1 MVRFN
6 LKILENNQTI
16 ANRMTKA
23 LRDELIPLLTSAFTK
38 SQREISTLIQSSI
51 LFSDTYQSLASG
63 QLRAEFGL
71 RDSQDRL
78 DEILSFWSRIY
89 AKFDKPRVS
98 NGKIVGGF
106 KIEMIQKDF
115 RDVIGL
121 PSASFTTA
129 KGDRLDWLEW
139 LLLFGKKTIIKDYNV
154 VFGNFRT
161 SRTGQAIMRPTIQ
174 GKWSVPTEYAGTI
187 KDNWITRIIDGLDDE
202 INNIL
207 IKNLRNM

>member
-1 MVRFN
+1 MVRLN

-51 LFSDTYQSLASG
+51 LFSDTYQSLVSG

-78 DEILSFWSRIY
+78 DEILSFWSRVY

-106 KIEMIQKDF
+106 KIEMIQRDF

-121 PSASFTTA
+121 PSASLTTA

>member
-6 LKILENNQTI
+6 LKILEDNQTI
-16 ANRMTKA
+16 ANRITKA
-23 LRDELIPLLTSAFTK
+23 LRDELIPLLSSAFTK
-38 SQREISTLIQSSI
+38 SQSEISALVQSSI
-51 LFSDTYQSLASG
+51 LFSDTYQSLANG
-63 QLRAEFGL
+63 QLRAEFGV
-71 RDSQDRL
+71 RDSQDSL
-78 DEILSFWSRIY
+78 DEILSFWSKVY

-106 KIEMIQKDF
+106 KIEMIQRDF

-161 SRTGQAIMRPTIQ
+161 SRTGEAIMRPTVQ
-174 GKWSVPTEYAGTI
+174 GKWSVPNEYAGTI
-187 KDNWITRIIDGLDDE
+187 KDNWITRIIDSLDDE

-207 IKNLRNM
+207 IKNLRNI